1 MEKEYIGY
9 AAGVV
14 GGVMMAPQVYKV
26 IKTNSTTDIS
36 FMSILLIILCSLLW
50 IWYGI
55 LIDDYPII
63 LADVVMIL
71 EEFIIL
77 IYKIKHYISTKHEL
91 AAL

>member
-1 MEKEYIGY
+1 MKKFIGY
-9 AAGVV
+9 AAGIV

-36 FMSILLIILCSLLW
+36 FISILLIILCSVLW

-63 LADVVMIL
+63 LADIIMIV

-77 IYKIKHYISTKHEL
+77 IYKIKHYISSKHEQ

>member
-1 MEKEYIGY
+1 
-9 AAGVV
+9 
-14 GGVMMAPQVYKV
+14 MMAPQLYKV

-55 LIDDYPII
+55 LIDDFPII
-63 LADVVMIL
+63 IADVVMIL

-77 IYKIKHYISTKHEL
+77 IYKIKHSFLENNEQV
-91 AAL
+91 AL